1 MMTIKAMI
9 KENNRLREQ
18 MTPENKEYFEDIVV
32 YFRTCNVDQDQGEKL
47 LLELAHQLLDA
58 QEKGITAQQLFGP
71 DAEQYSRNKVGTL
84 PKRKTVEG
92 IQYYVMIPWI
102 ALSLFFFMEALVGF
116 VAQLVGGSMD
126 TFNRISLLSLLII
139 ALGSILLIEAVTKLL
154 NRNGEPEG
162 QFDPHTNKKRAT
174 KPSLN
179 VRTILI
185 YIIVVAV
192 IMMIGYTLR
201 NMLPVFTIQPWVS
214 LAISII
220 GLLGWKFIFNR
231 K

>member
-1 MMTIKAMI
+1 MI

-47 LLELAHQLLDA
+47 LIELAHQLLDG

-71 DAEQYSRNKVGTL
+71 DAEQYSRNKVSSL

-102 ALSLFFFMEALVGF
+102 ALSLFFFIEALVGF

-126 TFNRISLLSLLII
+126 TFNRISLFSLIII

-154 NRNGEPEG
+154 NRNGEAEE
-162 QFDPHTNKKRAT
+162 QFDPHANKKRAT

-185 YIIVVAV
+185 YIIVVAG
-192 IMMIGYTLR
+192 IMMIGYTFR

-214 LAISII
+214 LAISIV

>member
-1 MMTIKAMI
+1 MI

-18 MTPENKEYFEDIVV
+18 MTPENKDYFEDVVV

-47 LLELAHQLLDA
+47 LIELAQQLLDA

-71 DAEQYSRNKVGTL
+71 DAEQYSRNKVSTL

-126 TFNRISLLSLLII
+126 TFNRISLLSLIII

-154 NRNGEPEG
+154 NRNGESEE
-162 QFDPHTNKKRAT
+162 QFDPHTNRKRVA

-179 VRTILI
+179 IRTILI

-214 LAISII
+214 LAISIV